1 MYSFLEEYI
10 NTNKED
16 YDKIIEDGGIK
27 TTDTLIVRAALD
39 GDNNVTF
46 SIDPN
51 SGCKTKTGGAIC

>member
-1 MYSFLEEYI
+1 MI
-10 NTNKED
+10 TATPR
-16 YDKIIEDGGIK
+16 EDGGIK
-27 TTDTLIVRAALD
+27 TTDTLIFRAALD